1 MQLTLGKH
9 TTQLWGEWM
18 PKGLPAQA
26 FQGTGAIS
34 IKDTWEESRMLVNTG
49 SK

>member
-18 PKGLPAQA
+18 PKGHTESGALPAQA

-34 IKDTWEESRMLVNTG
+34 IKDT
-49 SK
+49 